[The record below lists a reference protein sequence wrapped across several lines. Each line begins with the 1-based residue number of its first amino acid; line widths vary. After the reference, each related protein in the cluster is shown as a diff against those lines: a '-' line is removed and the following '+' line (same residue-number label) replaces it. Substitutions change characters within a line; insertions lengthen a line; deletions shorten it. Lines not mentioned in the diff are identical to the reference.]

1 MFRDRT
7 NLFLS
12 YRRTF
17 PRSYQRPK
25 SNDTNSFFDIED
37 SGLDETHPMIDMRD
51 AAQSPS
57 SLFVEPT
64 EEIDRNLE
72 QVEPR
77 MLQLT
82 RLYRKNSLPGFDDKT
97 EDEQEIEELGLQI
110 IQLFQRCYSIMKSLK
125 ASSSSGIF
133 QGQQLNQGSL
143 IVLNNLE
150 KNYANKIQ
158 LSSNKFRVLQ
168 NNYLKF
174 LNKDDFKP
182 LPSSSTDADTLLVL
196 EEEEKG
202 GATQQEIDSYSR
214 QTLQRQSQRQTDG
227 KNAQFLRERE
237 EEITQL
243 ARGVLEVSTIFRE
256 MQDLVIDQGTII
268 DRIDYNL
275 ENTVTELKG
284 AHRELERATI
294 YQKRTQKCK
303 VIFLLS
309 LVVMALFFFVM
320 LKPHN
325 GKQRDGSRKQPNPQ
339 DPASNAGHDVSSE
352 GASRT

>member
-17 PRSYQRPK
+17 PRSYQRTK
-25 SNDTNSFFDIED
+25 GNENDSFFDIEE
-37 SGLDETHPMIDMRD
+37 SGLEESHPMIDMGGTSH
-51 AAQSPS
+51 SPS
-57 SLFVEPT
+57 TLFVELT

-72 QVEPR
+72 HVESH

-97 EDEQEIEELGLQI
+97 EDEQEIEELGLRI
-110 IQLFQRCYSIMKSLK
+110 IQLFQRCYSIMKTLK

-133 QGQQLNQGSL
+133 QGHHLNQGSL

-158 LSSNKFRVLQ
+158 LSSNKFRLLQ

-182 LPSSSTDADTLLVL
+182 LPSSSTDAGTLLVL
-196 EEEEKG
+196 EEEEKDG
-202 GATQQEIDSYSR
+202 VAQQDIDSYSR
-214 QTLQRQSQRQTDG
+214 QTLQRQTQRQTDG
-227 KNAQFLRERE
+227 RNAQFLRERE

-268 DRIDYNL
+268 DRVDYNL
-275 ENTVTELKG
+275 ENTVIELKG
-284 AHRELERATI
+284 AHRELEKATT

-303 VIFLLS
+303 VILLLS
-309 LVVMALFFFVM
+309 LVVLALFFFVM

-325 GKQRDGSRKQPNPQ
+325 SNKKDDTSKQPVPQ
-339 DPASNAGHDVSSE
+339 EPASDAGHSVSSE
-352 GASRT
+352 GDPRM